1 MPKKQP
7 EVIFLDDS
15 GETGMQNFASKLV
28 NWGSFDA
35 SELGQDRGGSRG
47 FSFYDVDVDLIKGNR
62 QSVNFRDSDSE
73 DFIGYFL

>member
-28 NWGSFDA
+28 NWGLLML
-35 SELGQDRGGSRG
+35 SELGQDREGVFCVSASYPHVVVFKLER
-47 FSFYDVDVDLIKGNR
+47 FYFYRSSN
-62 QSVNFRDSDSE
+62 
-73 DFIGYFL
+73 

>member
-35 SELGQDRGGSRG
+35 SELGQDRGVLGGSR
-47 FSFYDVDVDLIKGNR
+47 SMMWMWT
-62 QSVNFRDSDSE
+62 
-73 DFIGYFL
+73 